1 MISSQQGISGAWRLT
16 GTRKLLAV
24 VETFLWLLVLFWQIA
39 SLHCIGRV
47 TSFTA
52 QSFLHTAHTVY
63 VYCRYLQYSASDIIL
78 TDIWPPYLHPPQQIT
93 NLWHKSWVHSAG
105 RSVMGVSIL
114 SLTGQSD
121 GAKTGP
127 TITRTYLSK
136 QLTHCLWIETSTGWI
151 SFCAVCSSMQYI
163 QGWEEAWAHW
173 IMSGGSLNK
182 FWTNYSRRVWRK
194 DKLEPWCGCQFQ
206 NTHIPTC
213 LSNARH

>member
-93 NLWHKSWVHSAG
+93 VPTCDTSLLSTLLPALSWVSQYYP
-105 RSVMGVSIL
+105 SPVS
-114 SLTGQSD
+114 
-121 GAKTGP
+121 
-127 TITRTYLSK
+127 RTAPKREPPGHIYQNSWLIDSFP
-136 QLTHCLWIETSTGWI
+136 IENSTEWI
-151 SFCAVCSSMQYI
+151 SFLDTQ
-163 QGWEEAWAHW
+163 
-173 IMSGGSLNK
+173 
-182 FWTNYSRRVWRK
+182 
-194 DKLEPWCGCQFQ
+194 
-206 NTHIPTC
+206 C
-213 LSNARH
+213 L